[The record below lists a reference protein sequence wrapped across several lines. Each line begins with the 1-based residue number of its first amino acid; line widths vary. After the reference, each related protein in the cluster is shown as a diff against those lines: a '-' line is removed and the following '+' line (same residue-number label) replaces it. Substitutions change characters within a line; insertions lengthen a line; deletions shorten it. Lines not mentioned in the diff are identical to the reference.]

1 VNRRIAAHKNRKG
14 LSVVDEDAPA
24 EGQGGSGSRAAA
36 AAARV
41 AARYAKAPS
50 YSELQAAEARGALRA
65 AEAAARAA
73 LEVQVAAQAAL
84 AWIESADEVEAEGHA
99 YTDGSITDSTHREV
113 RQLSEDAELDYAEN
127 RDFEIRWEPDMPAM
141 PAVSSHQ
148 SATEVQDD
156 WRDSEPNSNHSSYTY
171 DAVEAAQPIH
181 ANLIEFP
188 RELVATRRMRPRLT
202 EANSGAATDEYGQ
215 LSIFEVDPS
224 SVSTYPGM
232 PQASSA
238 TPSPSWSGPEW
249 SAIRLDGQAML
260 EPEYRGEPETKCK
273 AASIHLAP
281 FGLRLMATVVDAALV
296 AGTVCGMAVFA
307 ASQFHHLPSQKVTEF
322 CAFAA
327 MIVIGVA
334 YHVTFLRLAKATP
347 GMRYAQLSLCTFD
360 DEIPSRE
367 QVTERLK
374 AMALSLLPVGLGL
387 VWAVFDEDSMSWHD
401 RHSRT
406 YLRQS

>member
-14 LSVVDEDAPA
+14 LSVVDGDAPA
-24 EGQGGSGSRAAA
+24 EAQGESSSRAAT

-41 AARYAKAPS
+41 AARFAKAPS

-65 AEAAARAA
+65 AEAAARNA
-73 LEVQVAAQAAL
+73 LEAQVAAQAAL
-84 AWIESADEVEAEGHA
+84 AQIESNEHETESQTHTDETIADSA
-99 YTDGSITDSTHREV
+99 RWEV
-113 RQLSEDAELDYAEN
+113 RQPWEDAAPQYAEN
-127 RDFEIRWEPDMPAM
+127 RDFEIRWEPDMPTL
-141 PAVSSHQ
+141 PAASLQRSPL
-148 SATEVQDD
+148 EVPDD
-156 WRDSEPNSNHSSYTY
+156 WRDSEPNSNLSGYTY

-202 EANSGAATDEYGQ
+202 EACSGATVDEYGQ

-224 SVSTYPGM
+224 SVSIDPGM
-232 PQASSA
+232 PQASS
-238 TPSPSWSGPEW
+238 PSPTPSWSGPEW
-249 SAIRLDGQAML
+249 SAIELDGQPME
-260 EPEYRGEPETKCK
+260 EPEYRYEPETKCK

-281 FGLRLMATVVDAALV
+281 FGLRVMATVVDAALV
-296 AGTVCGMAVFA
+296 MGVVCGMAAFA
-307 ASQFHHLPSQKVTEF
+307 ASQLHHLPSQKATEF
-322 CAFAA
+322 CAVAA
-327 MIVIGVA
+327 MIVIGVI
-334 YHVTFLRLAKATP
+334 YQVTFLRLAKATP

-360 DEIPSRE
+360 DEIPTRE
-367 QVTERLK
+367 QVTGRLK